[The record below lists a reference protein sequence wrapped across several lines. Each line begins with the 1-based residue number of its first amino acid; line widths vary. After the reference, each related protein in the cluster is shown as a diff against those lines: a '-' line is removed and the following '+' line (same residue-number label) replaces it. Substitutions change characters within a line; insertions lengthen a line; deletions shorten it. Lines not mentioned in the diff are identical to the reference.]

1 MKADITEFLD
11 EVTTL
16 RDTYMQSGNKG
27 GARIA
32 QQVLT
37 LSEIYSK
44 YDFTPEEF
52 YGQLHKVM
60 AEFARNYEV
69 YETEEE
75 EANPI
80 VLAVIKRH
88 SSS

>member
-16 RDTYMQSGNKG
+16 RDAYMQEENKS
-27 GARIA
+27 GARLA

-44 YDFTPEEF
+44 YDFAPDEF
-52 YGQLHKVM
+52 YAHLYKTM
-60 AEFARNYEV
+60 SEFSKNYEV
-69 YETEEE
+69 YEIQER
-75 EANPI
+75 EASP
-80 VLAVIKRH
+80 VILDVVSRYRQQ
-88 SSS
+88 